1 MQFDKCDVVSH
12 LHTVTG
18 RNLTGPFFNRP
29 ITVALLSDSMLR
41 GIRPLGLSRE
51 HYINKHWISGAKI
64 KDISELVK
72 EMNDMTPYKK
82 VLLHI
87 GTNNVLNDD
96 HQTIITEIK
105 YLIELIQAKWPAEV
119 TFSGIIL
126 HKTDGR
132 KNIKIDK
139 INDEIKQKSRDW
151 NIRFLDNTNVVTLST
166 GHIDPEAYHKN
177 LHLSHERGTKKL
189 ASNIKFA
196 LALKSKT
203 YSPKNSD
210 QTRIKQTD
218 NTSRPHHSAPDTTRP
233 AERDTYAQNCL
244 AQIIRFR

>member
-1 MQFDKCDVVSH
+1 
-12 LHTVTG
+12 
-18 RNLTGPFFNRP
+18 
-29 ITVALLSDSMLR
+29 MLR

-51 HYINKHWISGAKI
+51 HYINKHWISGATI

-72 EMNDMTPYKK
+72 EMNDTTPYKK

-105 YLIELIQAKWPAEV
+105 YLIELIQAKLPAEV

-132 KNIKIDK
+132 KKNIKINK

-151 NIRFLDNTNVVTLST
+151 NIRFLDNTNVVTLPT
-166 GHIDPEAYHKN
+166 GHIDPDTYYKN
-177 LHLSHERGTKKL
+177 LHLSNGKGTKKL

-203 YSPKNSD
+203 YPPKNSD
-210 QTRIKQTD
+210 QTRIKQTTLQD
-218 NTSRPHHSAPDTTRP
+218 LITLLPTQQDLQKETHMPKN
-233 AERDTYAQNCL
+233 
-244 AQIIRFR
+244 

>member
-1 MQFDKCDVVSH
+1 
-12 LHTVTG
+12 
-18 RNLTGPFFNRP
+18 
-29 ITVALLSDSMLR
+29 MLR
-41 GIRPLGLSRE
+41 VIRLLGLSRE

-64 KDISELVK
+64 EDISELVK

-87 GTNNVLNDD
+87 GTNNVINND

-132 KNIKIDK
+132 KNIKINK
-139 INDEIKQKSRDW
+139 INDEIKQKSHDW
-151 NIRFLDNTNVVTLST
+151 NIRFLDNTNVVTLPT
-166 GHIDPEAYHKN
+166 GHIGPEAYYKN
-177 LHLSHERGTKKL
+177 VLLSNEKGTTKF
-189 ASNIKFA
+189 ASNIKFV

-203 YSPKNSD
+203 Y
-210 QTRIKQTD
+210 
-218 NTSRPHHSAPDTTRP
+218 
-233 AERDTYAQNCL
+233 
-244 AQIIRFR
+244 